1 MEQEKTNLENVVEK
15 EVEVTED
22 EFFADDESQED
33 DNDLFD
39 DEDVENNQDESDESD
54 EVVEDNKTNVIK
66 IKFNGAEESL
76 DMETQYD
83 EIVALIQ
90 KGKNYDHVKQEQES
104 LQPTISELQQIA
116 KDVGAK
122 DVNGL
127 LAKLKQDIHSEKVN
141 SRVQELIQDG
151 MSEKHAKQLAE
162 LELKQNVEPL
172 QQDAK
177 EDESTQEDVGKQ
189 LFVELF
195 EEYPE
200 LVKLEYKDFP
210 QEVKEMIENGKK
222 PLVAYQK
229 YLLDKERQEKEQLAH
244 KAKIKDRNVGSLKT
258 AKDDNADDFLSEF
271 DM

>member
-1 MEQEKTNLENVVEK
+1 MEQEKTNLENVAED
-15 EVEVTED
+15 VEVTED

-39 DEDVENNQDESDESD
+39 DEDAKDNQDDDDEPKELAD
-54 EVVEDNKTNVIK
+54 DNKTNVIK

-76 DMETQYD
+76 DIGTQYD

-90 KGKNYDHVKQEQES
+90 KGKNYDHVKQEHET

-116 KDVGAK
+116 KDVGAE

-127 LAKLKQDIHSEKVN
+127 IAKLKQDIHSEKVN
-141 SRVQELIQDG
+141 TRVQELIQDG

-177 EDESTQEDVGKQ
+177 EDEPTQEDDGKQ

-200 LVKLEYKDFP
+200 LIKLKYEDYPK
-210 QEVKEMIENGKK
+210 EVIEMIENGKT

-229 YLLDKERQEKEQLAH
+229 HLLDKERQEKEQLAH
-244 KAKIKDRNVGSLKT
+244 KAKVKERNVGSLKSS
-258 AKDDNADDFLSEF
+258 KDENVDDFLSEF